1 MKIAQ
6 VDKARHIIVIAAV
19 LVAAMI
25 IYEPL
30 TRLFASNLYRDYH
43 SLIPFIPLISIYL
56 LYLKRKEIWKA
67 RRYSFGP
74 GAAVIAVGL
83 IVFAVGMIYGNALNQ
98 NDYATVLTSAA
109 LVIVWGTFILTY
121 GVKSFAAA
129 LFPLLFLIFM
139 IPLPAS
145 LMEEIVVFLQKGSTE
160 FANLLFLAS
169 GVPFMR
175 EGFVFNLPSQS
186 IEVAPQCSGIRSG
199 LALFITALLAG
210 HLFLNTWWKKLVF
223 ALCAV
228 PITMLKNGIRI
239 TTLALLSHY
248 VDPRI
253 IESPL
258 HREGGIPFFIVGLLL
273 MAAILFLLMRSE
285 KKKVN
290 SNE

>member
-6 VDKARHIIVIAAV
+6 VEKLRHVIIIAAV
-19 LVAAMI
+19 LVATI
-25 IYEPL
+25 IMYKPL
-30 TRLFASNLYRDYH
+30 TGLFASNLYRDYH

-56 LYLKRKEIWKA
+56 LYLKRKEIWGKMQN
-67 RRYSFGP
+67 SFGP
-74 GAAVIAVGL
+74 GVAVTIVGL
-83 IVFAVGMIYGNALNQ
+83 ILFVVGMIYGNTLNQ
-98 NDYATVLTSAA
+98 NDYATVQISSA
-109 LVIVWGTFILTY
+109 LIIFWGAFILAY
-121 GVKSFAAA
+121 GMKAFVVA

-139 IPLPAS
+139 IPLPATV
-145 LMEEIVVFLQKGSTE
+145 MEEIIVFLQKGSTE

-169 GVPFMR
+169 GVPFVR

-210 HLFLNTWWKKLVF
+210 HLFLNTWWKKLLFVLF
-223 ALCAV
+223 AV
-228 PITMLKNGIRI
+228 PVTMFKNGIRI

-273 MAAILFLLMRSE
+273 MAVILFFLIKSE
-285 KKKVN
+285 KRKASKL
-290 SNE
+290 